1 MIDYAARLR
10 TARSRMA
17 EQDIGLMFLPPGANL
32 FFLTGIRRQENDNTD
47 ANAYGDWVV
56 GGFVGLD
63 GGIVL
68 TAPRMGGAYFQSE
81 AQDKPWFHSVRLIL
95 ESEDPLQV
103 MHQVLSQFKVHGKVA
118 LDDRAWAQSTLA
130 FRQLLPDTT
139 FVLAS
144 QVTESMRMI
153 KGEAELDLMR
163 TAGQIIDGAFQKALA
178 RLRPG
183 VTELE
188 IAREIDYQLKLGGAE
203 YTSFVTG
210 VRFTGHGRSA
220 MATGVGRAGQRQ
232 LMPGDSVTF
241 DFGCVY
247 QGYCSDFGRSAF
259 VGEPPREYL
268 QIHETVLRAQR
279 EAMQAMKA
287 GQITASQAN
296 AVARAVIE
304 AEGYGENFTHRLGHG
319 IGITV
324 HEEPFL
330 DAINQTVLQANMTFT
345 VEPSIR
351 VPDRFSNR
359 VEDVV
364 QVTDR
369 GAVSLYKTDH
379 RLYVID

>member
-81 AQDKPWFHSVRLIL
+81 AQDKPWLHSVRLIL

-103 MHQVLSQFKVHGKVA
+103 MRQVLSQFKVHGKVA

-144 QVTESMRMI
+144 QVTESMRI
-153 KGEAELDLMR
+153 
-163 TAGQIIDGAFQKALA
+163 QKALA

-220 MATGVGRAGQRQ
+220 MATGVGRAGHRQ

-259 VGEPPREYL
+259 VGEPTREYL